1 VSDYVYLYGFVPA
14 DAKAPEHLAGIDN
27 RNVSLARAGELFA
40 AVSSVP
46 ADEFAP
52 ARIEARLQDLQWVAE
67 QGAAHEGVV
76 AWFVDHSEILPA
88 PLFTMYSSLE
98 AMQAAVAE
106 RADEVGREMQRLH
119 GLREWDLKI
128 SFNEHVLTQ
137 NAARVS
143 EKVAELDREIAAAP
157 AGKGYLLQKKR
168 SDVLKHEVRHAAH
181 RKAVDVL
188 NAMHAS
194 VVETKSLPLPRDAE
208 TLPVVLHAALLA
220 HNTRQAD
227 IIAQLEQHAHQL
239 RAIGM
244 DLTFSGPWAPYR
256 FMGGNE
262 Q

>member
-14 DAKAPEHLAGIDN
+14 DAPVPQHLAGIN
-27 RNVSLARAGELFA
+27 NSHVTLARAGELYA
-40 AVSSVP
+40 AVSHVP
-46 ADEFAP
+46 AEEFAP

-67 QGAAHEGVV
+67 QGVAHEGVV

-98 AMQAAVAE
+98 ALTAAAAE
-106 RADEVGREMQRLH
+106 RANEVGREMQRLN

-128 SFNEHVLTQ
+128 SFNESLLTQ
-137 NAARVS
+137 NGAQVS
-143 EKVAELDREIAAAP
+143 GKVAELDREIAAAP
-157 AGKGYLLQKKR
+157 AGKAYLLQKKR
-168 SDVLKHEVRHAAH
+168 TEVLKHEVRHAAH

-194 VVETKSLPLPRDAE
+194 VVETKSLPLPRDAD

-220 HNTRQAD
+220 RTGQHGE
-227 IIAQLEQHAHQL
+227 IVAQLEQHAQKL

-256 FMGGNE
+256 FMSG

>member
-14 DAKAPEHLAGIDN
+14 DAPAPQHLAGIN
-27 RNVSLARAGELFA
+27 NSSVTLARAGDLYA
-40 AVSSVP
+40 AVSNVP
-46 ADEFAP
+46 AEDFAP

-67 QGAAHEGVV
+67 QGVAHEGVV

-88 PLFTMYSSLE
+88 PLFTMYSSLD
-98 AMQAAVAE
+98 ALSAATAE

-128 SFNEHVLTQ
+128 SFNESLLTQ
-137 NAARVS
+137 NAAQVS
-143 EKVAELDREIAAAP
+143 DKVAELDREIAAAP
-157 AGKGYLLQKKR
+157 AGKAYLLQKKR
-168 SDVLKHEVRHAAH
+168 TDVLKHEVRHAAH

-194 VVETKSLPLPRDAE
+194 VVETRSLPLPRDAD

-220 HNTRQAD
+220 KNGQQGE
-227 IIAQLEQHAHQL
+227 IIAQLEQHAQKL

-256 FMGGNE
+256 FMSG